1 MTQEYR
7 PNLRTTVFPT
17 FVHCYLGPQRHPY
30 YSENTPP
37 MDGWDKPHKCPDSEL
52 SKNGPE
58 VVSQEELGRARRR
71 SHEEPGGA
79 RRSQEE
85 PGRAP
90 GKAKKSQG
98 GPGPGESW
106 PLGTYNHMLWVTPP
120 ILPCPLNPPRIL
132 QVLGSSDWFAFLL
145 EQVVILVKTRPAQ
158 SHGPLFLRSTNQ
170 SQEVL
175 RGARRSQ
182 ERQKEPGGSQE
193 ELGGARRSQ
202 AEP

>member
-1 MTQEYR
+1 
-7 PNLRTTVFPT
+7 VFPT
-17 FVHCYLGPQRHPY
+17 FVHCYLGPLRHPY
-30 YSENTPP
+30 YSKNTPP

-120 ILPCPLNPPRIL
+120 ILPCPLNPPKIL
-132 QVLGSSDWFAFLL
+132 QVLGPSDWFAFLL

-158 SHGPLFLRSTNQ
+158 SLHGPLFLRSTNQ

-202 AEP
+202 AET

>member
-1 MTQEYR
+1 MEQ
-7 PNLRTTVFPT
+7 
-17 FVHCYLGPQRHPY
+17 
-30 YSENTPP
+30 
-37 MDGWDKPHKCPDSEL
+37 
-52 SKNGPE
+52 
-58 VVSQEELGRARRR
+58 AR
-71 SHEEPGGA
+71 A
-79 RRSQEE
+79 RRSQVQSGGAKRSQEVLSRARARKSPWKSQEE
-85 PGRAP
+85 P
-90 GKAKKSQG
+90 G

-106 PLGTYNHMLWVTPP
+106 PLGTYNHMLYVTPP

-132 QVLGSSDWFAFLL
+132 QVLGPSDWFAFLL